1 MIKKQDPKH
10 LSLLGL
16 VNFYKGLLKKGTI
29 IEGSTAHNRM
39 KQLETKLSVKRRYRV
54 PVCPG
59 IGSTKLH

>member
-16 VNFYKGLLKKGTI
+16 VNFYKGLLKQGTS

-54 PVCPG
+54 PV
-59 IGSTKLH
+59 